1 MKKLIMAVALFG
13 AGVALA
19 VPAGKGQSKR
29 LALSGGW
36 VERAAEGKT
45 IRIVNAQK
53 TAGEGGVRSAMA
65 SLRDALLFS
74 MECIPGEA
82 GRSYRPDAKAGA
94 VVTLV
99 DRPEDGTTF
108 IVAPE
113 QAWAEINVAAL
124 AKDKPSAEV
133 LDRRVHKEIWRSV
146 AIILGASNS
155 MNQPC
160 VMRQINTL
168 ADLDA
173 TKMMSACPE
182 PYNAMI
188 MASKALGIG
197 RVYRTTYKR
206 ACIEGWAPDPTNEI
220 QKALKRDFWLK
231 EPEKK

>member
-1 MKKLIMAVALFG
+1 MKKLMIAVALVSVGIAF
-13 AGVALA
+13 AA
-19 VPAGKGQSKR
+19 PTGKGQSKR
-29 LALSGGW
+29 LMLSGGW

-53 TAGEGGVRSAMA
+53 TAGESGIKSAMA

-74 MECIPGEA
+74 MECVPGEA
-82 GRSYRPDAKAGA
+82 GKSYRPDAKAGA

-99 DRPEDGTTF
+99 DKPDDNTTF

-124 AKDKPSAEV
+124 AKDKPSAAV
-133 LDRRVHKEIWRSV
+133 LDQRLHKEIWRSV
-146 AIILGASNS
+146 AIALGAANS

-160 VMRQINTL
+160 IMRQVNTL

-182 PYNAMI
+182 PFNSMI

-206 ACIEGWAPDPTNEI
+206 ACIEGWAPNPTNDI

-231 EPEKK
+231 EPAKK